1 MQITNKCTNNAGQT
15 VDHTKHDGIQWIIK
29 LQQKLSFN
37 FNAKLNDKNNQ
48 LDFFEKQN
56 FVCSCL
62 SIGFNNEKT
71 NENNLYGD
79 DDSQQGLWLGCGQCC
94 AAAFGQ

>member
-15 VDHTKHDGIQWIIK
+15 VDHTKHDAGIQVWVENLIYRFSEEWI
-29 LQQKLSFN
+29 
-37 FNAKLNDKNNQ
+37 
-48 LDFFEKQN
+48 EN
-56 FVCSCL
+56 FVR
-62 SIGFNNEKT
+62 NEKT
-71 NENNLYGD
+71 NEKDLYGD